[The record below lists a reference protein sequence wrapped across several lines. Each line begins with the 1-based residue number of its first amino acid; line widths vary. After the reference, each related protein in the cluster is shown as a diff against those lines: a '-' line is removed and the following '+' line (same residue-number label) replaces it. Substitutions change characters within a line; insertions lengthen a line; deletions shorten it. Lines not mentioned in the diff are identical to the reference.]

1 MIEGK
6 RPAPKSGGTY
16 VDERGYV
23 QELAPG
29 EKRPEST
36 GTLKDWL
43 RSCDVENDPEL
54 QAALG
59 PELFFEEMNGTDL
72 FLIGRLENTGWRVSA
87 KAQDGTRF
95 KFRLSRGLS
104 KQEAIEQAGSY
115 TKSQL
120 GPVFKTLTENEMRMC
135 ERMSINNR
143 NEALVFYIAARLPD
157 ALADRFLQLGNKGDE
172 LSILHFA
179 ADEKIS
185 EIAEEA
191 VAYCF
196 YWNNTRAND
205 AFFTWVKANDDGRM
219 WTFALLDT
227 LWEQYQQ
234 GAIGVQNQPSQKDV
248 EREAESMSDAE
259 LASVIAE
266 ARKLQRQS
274 R

>member
-1 MIEGK
+1 
-6 RPAPKSGGTY
+6 
-16 VDERGYV
+16 
-23 QELAPG
+23 
-29 EKRPEST
+29 
-36 GTLKDWL
+36 
-43 RSCDVENDPEL
+43 
-54 QAALG
+54 
-59 PELFFEEMNGTDL
+59 L
-72 FLIGRLENTGWRVSA
+72 FLLGRLENSGWRVVA
-87 KAQDGTRF
+87 KTQDGTRF
-95 KFRLSRGLS
+95 KFRLSRSLS

-120 GPVFKTLTENEMRMC
+120 APVFKTLTENEMRMC

-143 NEALVFYIAARLPD
+143 NEALVFYIQARLPD

-172 LSILHFA
+172 LSIVHFA